1 MQDPSPLKHRRRN
14 NDAGSSRRFS
24 DFTSN
29 FAVKDP
35 SEDTEWN
42 AILRE
47 KGILPPLPKPTEE
60 SPGPSPETKRRE
72 AAERLSYDKLTARIE
87 SLEDTGQD
95 EDETKFLEEY
105 RQKRM
110 AEMRQAAAR
119 AKFGSVREVTKT
131 DWVNE
136 INQAGK
142 AMDDEAMDSFG
153 SIVWLNVVH
162 ANEGAIFLVSSNEK
176 CSVVDMHLRTLAAR
190 YPDVKFVRGEVTS
203 CIPDLPDSNLPTLI
217 VYYEGEVRVRLVGSK
232 ALGGHPVSIEAL
244 EDRLANASV
253 IKPPEKTEKSSK
265 KPTLIRGRLDVVERS
280 GQWRANHGQRFGTIW
295 PTTCFTLIGRF
306 SCWNPLA

>member
-1 MQDPSPLKHRRRN
+1 MMQ
-14 NDAGSSRRFS
+14 
-24 DFTSN
+24 
-29 FAVKDP
+29 VQVDP

-142 AMDDEAMDSFG
+142 G
-153 SIVWLNVVH
+153 VYVVVH
-162 ANEGAIFLVSSNEK
+162 ITRQGNEK

-253 IKPPEKTEKSSK
+253 IKPPERTEKSSK
-265 KPTLIRGRLDVVERS
+265 KPTLIRGRSSSSEDS
-280 GQWRANHGQRFGTIW
+280 D
-295 PTTCFTLIGRF
+295 
-306 SCWNPLA
+306 